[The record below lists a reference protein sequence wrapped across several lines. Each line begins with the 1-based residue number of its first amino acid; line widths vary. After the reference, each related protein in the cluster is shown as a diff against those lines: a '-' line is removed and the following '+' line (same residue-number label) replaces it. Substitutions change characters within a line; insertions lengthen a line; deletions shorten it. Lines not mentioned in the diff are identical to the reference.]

1 MMIYHK
7 NSYVSSSLL
16 LSCIRYGQHLVIIFI
31 DDSRVQS
38 GRNAKYN
45 FFESEVIKFCIPNF
59 RSENLEAKIEL
70 SIVRLEIV
78 VRTES

>member
-7 NSYVSSSLL
+7 NSYVSSS
-16 LSCIRYGQHLVIIFI
+16 SCIGYGQHLVIIFI
-31 DDSRVQS
+31 DDSRVQ
-38 GRNAKYN
+38 RKCKIE
-45 FFESEVIKFCIPNF
+45 FFESEVTKFCIPNF
-59 RSENLEAKIEL
+59 RSENLDAKIEL